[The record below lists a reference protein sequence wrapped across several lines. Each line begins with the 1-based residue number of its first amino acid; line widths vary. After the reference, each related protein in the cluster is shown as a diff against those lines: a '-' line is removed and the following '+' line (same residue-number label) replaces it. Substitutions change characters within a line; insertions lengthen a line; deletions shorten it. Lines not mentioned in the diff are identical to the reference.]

1 MKQFLI
7 FLLGVIVGAVLAF
20 VFAFYVSSNDGN
32 DNDGI
37 VRFDKPT
44 EIINEQSF
52 EVFQVVGDN
61 MALVRGKSGHI
72 GYYGTTYLLVNKENK
87 YYYDDEIVNVPQGKV
102 VKQVGIYRYV
112 TISDMQKTVPIVQI
126 MNK

>member
-7 FLLGVIVGAVLAF
+7 FLLGVIVGVVLAF

-37 VRFDKPT
+37 IRFDNPT
-44 EIINEQSF
+44 EIVNEQSF

-61 MALVRGKSGHI
+61 MALVRGQSSSGN
-72 GYYGTTYLLVNKENK
+72 YYGTIYLLVNKEGK
-87 YYYDDEIVNVPQGKV
+87 YYYDDEIVKVPQGKV
-102 VKQVGIYRYV
+102 VKQVGIYRYI
-112 TISDMQKTVPIVQI
+112 TKFDMQKTVPIVQI

>member
-7 FLLGVIVGAVLAF
+7 FFLGVIVGIVLAF
-20 VFAFYVSSNDGN
+20 VFAFYISSNNSN
-32 DNDGI
+32 DDDNI
-37 VRFDKPT
+37 IRFDNPT

-52 EVFQVVGDN
+52 QVFQVVGDN
-61 MALVRGKSGHI
+61 MALVNGQSSPNF
-72 GYYGTTYLLVNKENK
+72 YFGTVYLLVNKEGK
-87 YYYDDEIVNVPQGKV
+87 YYYDEEIIKVPKGKV

-112 TISDMQKTVPIVQI
+112 TKSDIQKTVPIVQI